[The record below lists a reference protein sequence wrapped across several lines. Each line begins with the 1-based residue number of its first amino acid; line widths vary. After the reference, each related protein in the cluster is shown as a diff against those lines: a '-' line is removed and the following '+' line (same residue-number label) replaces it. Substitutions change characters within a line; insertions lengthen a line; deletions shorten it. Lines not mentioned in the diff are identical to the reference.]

1 MFGLLLKKSGN
12 LILPGKSTLDIPI
25 SYAPDKMR
33 KKETLC
39 VVHTKPLNNVKD
51 SNFHGNDIVWKFEID
66 GIPTC
71 SVVKNSQAPVIE
83 CRARERVDEKIE
95 LTFLGAE
102 DSDKSNYTALL
113 KSLSPIHLLGL
124 YNPPSPPKEMAPEYE
139 ELTNE
144 RFDFHIE
151 SADEFSEEDI
161 QRSVSIQMKKQNRH
175 KVSRTISLLFDV
187 VFASSKPFNH
197 LVHLI
202 VTSSYG
208 GVWKFPLRFT
218 STEPISDDVI
228 VIKSNGLNKES
239 RIAFRLNSQTRFC
252 LLYTSPSPRDRG

>member
-1 MFGLLLKKSGN
+1 
-12 LILPGKSTLDIPI
+12 
-25 SYAPDKMR
+25 MR

-113 KSLSPIHLLGL
+113 KSLSPIHLLGQ

-187 VFASSKPFNH
+187 
-197 LVHLI
+197 
-202 VTSSYG
+202 
-208 GVWKFPLRFT
+208 
-218 STEPISDDVI
+218 
-228 VIKSNGLNKES
+228 
-239 RIAFRLNSQTRFC
+239 C